1 MTQKLNLITNM
12 TFPTS
17 AARASASWDVFC
29 LLILLINQIMITI
42 QRVCNLLLQYLL
54 LLLLLH
60 ALIR

>member
-29 LLILLINQIMITI
+29 LLILLTNQIMITI
-42 QRVCNLLLQYLL
+42 TKSL
-54 LLLLLH
+54 
-60 ALIR
+60 

>member
-29 LLILLINQIMITI
+29 LSVILLINQIMITI
-42 QRVCNLLLQYLL
+42 TKSL
-54 LLLLLH
+54 
-60 ALIR
+60 